1 LSDGIHLD
9 TLYDEVPV
17 SLVTWGL
24 GWLLEKVLIQKKF
37 VGKNMSES
45 ENGRKTF
52 MVKSTPQI
60 IEIIDSVFDLDS
72 CLDRSKLIHWLL
84 LPYIYDVIKS
94 DQTEITDDR
103 VYRRIEAIFNEYIT
117 GS

>member
-1 LSDGIHLD
+1 
-9 TLYDEVPV
+9 
-17 SLVTWGL
+17 
-24 GWLLEKVLIQKKF
+24 
-37 VGKNMSES
+37 MSEPG
-45 ENGRKTF
+45 NGRKIF

-72 CLDRSKLIHWLL
+72 CLDRSKLIHQLL

-103 VYRRIEAIFNEYIT
+103 VYRRIETIFNEYIN
-117 GS
+117 SAQC

>member
-1 LSDGIHLD
+1 
-9 TLYDEVPV
+9 VF
-17 SLVTWGL
+17 
-24 GWLLEKVLIQKKF
+24 IQKNS
-37 VGKNMSES
+37 VGKNMSEW
-45 ENGRKTF
+45 ENRTKGF
-52 MVKSTPQI
+52 VVKSTPQI

-72 CLDRSKLIHWLL
+72 CLDRSKLIHRLL

-103 VYRRIEAIFNEYIT
+103 VYRRIETIFNDYIT

>member
-1 LSDGIHLD
+1 M
-9 TLYDEVPV
+9 
-17 SLVTWGL
+17 W
-24 GWLLEKVLIQKKF
+24 EKICLNPENRS
-37 VGKNMSES
+37 KN
-45 ENGRKTF
+45 F

-72 CLDRSKLIHWLL
+72 CLDRSKLIHRLL

-103 VYRRIEAIFNEYIT
+103 VYRRIETIFNEYIT

>member
-1 LSDGIHLD
+1 
-9 TLYDEVPV
+9 
-17 SLVTWGL
+17 
-24 GWLLEKVLIQKKF
+24 
-37 VGKNMSES
+37 MSEWG
-45 ENGRKTF
+45 NGRKIF

-72 CLDRSKLIHWLL
+72 CLDRSKLIHQLL

-103 VYRRIEAIFNEYIT
+103 VYRRIETIFNEYIN
-117 GS
+117 SAQY